1 MPSRWLRWLIIL
13 FWLATTSWLFWHD
26 LRPRWLPG
34 DAPAL
39 LPDDVDEVN
48 TPTQQN
54 IPWTVLRQKDGKTE
68 TIFRATTTVKYQ
80 RDDDTYTLLAELKAV
95 TFPKIQEVYV
105 GKVFKIDK
113 VSSWYRVDR
122 AGRLHSLEAEVTVT
136 PAGLKGLLGS
146 WLPSRSSSKPGGP
159 SGSDPLTLTLSGE
172 VHGDQFFAHC
182 QAKGLGRVEPLRFDL
197 PPTTLSHTG
206 SVLMPMHPVN
216 HLRRL
221 YPGRSWRQPLVD
233 PLRDAFPG
241 LSGGVRWLHA
251 RVLPRPQPLKV
262 GDNEISCL
270 VIEYTNDENET
281 IGRTWVE
288 RDSDRVLQQEAIL
301 DDGHWIMKR
310 DLERRSG
317 KQRGPE

>member
-13 FWLATTSWLFWHD
+13 FWLATTSWLFWND

-34 DAPAL
+34 NAPAL

-48 TPTQQN
+48 TQTQQN
-54 IPWTVLRQKDGKTE
+54 IPWTVLREKDGKTE
-68 TIFRATTTVKYQ
+68 TIFRAMTKVQYLQ
-80 RDDDTYTLLAELKAV
+80 DDDTYILLAELKAIKG
-95 TFPKIQEVYV
+95 PKPPEVYV
-105 GKVFKIDK
+105 GRVFKIDK

-122 AGRLHSLEAEVTVT
+122 LGRLHALEAQVTVT
-136 PAGLKGLLGS
+136 PRRGISVLFASL
-146 WLPSRSSSKPGGP
+146 LPSQP
-159 SGSDPLTLTLSGE
+159 SLDAPPDTPPITLTLSGE
-172 VHGDQFFAHC
+172 VRGEQFFAHC
-182 QAKGLGRVEPLRFDL
+182 LAKGLPRAEPLQFDL

-206 SVLMPMHPVN
+206 SVLMPMHPIN
-216 HLRRL
+216 HLRGL

-241 LSGGVRWLHA
+241 FSGGVRWLNA
-251 RVLPRPQPLKV
+251 QVLPRPQPLKV
-262 GDNEISCL
+262 IDNETSCL
-270 VIEYTNDENET
+270 VIEYTNDENEM

-288 RDSDRVLQQEAIL
+288 QGSDRVLQQEAIL

-317 KQRGPE
+317 RQLPLDQ